1 VLPDPKRMV
10 TLYQRLLEG
19 NRALSEGHASQA
31 ASLARDVLAKDRG
44 NAFAQ
49 LLLGRAALASGQH
62 QQAIDAF
69 KAYLAVVPGSAE
81 AHHWL
86 ALAHLRL
93 GNRARALAEEEAAL
107 AIDPRMVPAI
117 SLKAGLL
124 FSAGRKDEG
133 IEVLRDAVER
143 DAENPALGVE
153 LADLLTDA
161 RRYPEAEAE
170 YRRVIAV
177 RHNDS
182 RALLGLG
189 LVLGATDRSAD
200 ALEPLNQAVEAAP
213 RNSEAR
219 FARAEILERLGKVVE
234 AREDYARV
242 AAEAERPDLRRIAA
256 TKVREMK

>member
-1 VLPDPKRMV
+1 
-10 TLYQRLLEG
+10 
-19 NRALSEGHASQA
+19 
-31 ASLARDVLAKDRG
+31 
-44 NAFAQ
+44 
-49 LLLGRAALASGQH
+49 
-62 QQAIDAF
+62 
-69 KAYLAVVPGSAE
+69 
-81 AHHWL
+81 
-86 ALAHLRL
+86 LRL

-133 IEVLRDAVER
+133 IKVLRDAVER

-200 ALEPLNQAVEAAP
+200 ALEPLNQAVAAAP